1 MLERL
6 MDPEQPYGE
15 PQYSQLGEQIN
26 GLLQILNGK
35 LGPENQ
41 QLLQQ
46 LSDTY
51 IRQQTIILSDA
62 FADGFWTAVE
72 LMLEY
77 YQRKPT

>member
-6 MDPEQPYGE
+6 MNFEQPYGE
-15 PQYSQLGEQIN
+15 PRYSQLGEQIN
-26 GLLQILNGK
+26 NLLQILNSK
-35 LGPENQ
+35 LDCKSQ

-51 IRQQTIILSDA
+51 IRQQTVMLPDA

-77 YQRKPT
+77 YQRKQT